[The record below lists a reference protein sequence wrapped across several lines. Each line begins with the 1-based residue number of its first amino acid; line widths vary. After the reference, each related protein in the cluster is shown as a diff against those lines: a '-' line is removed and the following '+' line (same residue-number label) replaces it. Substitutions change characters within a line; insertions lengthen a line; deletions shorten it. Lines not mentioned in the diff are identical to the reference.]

1 MPAPPLHGFGTA
13 EGIGVALTGLMSYIF
28 NASADVLA
36 ALAQQ
41 WGITLTGNRR
51 QDIPALYKEMTDPWS
66 VQTVLEDITAEELT
80 ILGEILTHPR
90 AWRPMSHLRSKL
102 PFHEHALHEH
112 LHLLSQRGLVWT
124 LSAYVRGNEVLGQ
137 ADPKQMIMPATLPD
151 AQIMQIAYI
160 PSDLARIL
168 VAAVAA
174 MGEKDRA
181 GESLHAYLNREEP
194 RMLQQIAARWKVLHP
209 FGYFKRELIQHI
221 EEAMSVPG
229 ALEMLVADLP
239 PSQQEIYN
247 YVIKQ
252 GGKATLKAMRR
263 GLALADSTIRDVVRE
278 MRDTF
283 LLHEGHDREGQRL
296 LFVPGDIVRGHIPM
310 PLRENAP
317 KLASVPTP
325 LHSHNAE
332 YALAWDILGLLA
344 FIEQNEI
351 ILNQSD
357 MRMPKRTRAR
367 MLGLLVGN
375 GEDAALNE
383 LRLDFIYHMMARLHL
398 IRRRD
403 TRLTVGDK
411 GRQWTKLSFAEQT
424 ARLYSFWSG
433 DHSWREPFQL
443 DVPFFGPTNLVPLR
457 QRLSAWLTDAQP
469 DLWYSMDSLQARV
482 QALDP
487 HIIRGVQ
494 QKVTGATRPTDL
506 SGWYQIEA
514 HMLNTLFATTL
525 YWLGVVAIDFGVDK
539 PAAPETTPPAGK
551 TAVPNPGRRA
561 GNPPHLLNFSIT
573 ELGAW
578 LLGLPD
584 APMPVQHEPAILIQP
599 TFELLVFQPSAP
611 LIFMLNRL
619 ASLVRADRVAV
630 YQLNRDALLR
640 TLDTTALSVADIVA
654 FLSRA
659 NKRDLPQN
667 VLYSLND
674 WARGYRRVALSDVIL
689 LEVDDP
695 NILDQLEHQMPEI
708 LVRRLSR
715 ASAIVR
721 GDLDEDT
728 LVRRLRNEGFFP
740 RWTES
745 GEMAE
750 PDENTKKWTA
760 AES

>member
-1 MPAPPLHGFGTA
+1 MYVIGTA
-13 EGIGVALTGLMSYIF
+13 EGIGIALTGLMSYIY
-28 NASADVLA
+28 NASEEVLA

-41 WGITLTGNRR
+41 WGVTLTGNRR

-66 VQTVLEDITAEELT
+66 VQTVLEDITAAELT

-90 AWRPMSHLRSKL
+90 AWRPISHLRSKL
-102 PFHEHALHEH
+102 PFHELALQEH
-112 LHLLSQRGLVWT
+112 LHLLSKRGLVWT
-124 LSAYVRGNEVLGQ
+124 LSAYVRGNDVLGQ
-137 ADPKQMIMPATLPD
+137 ADPKQMIMPATLAD
-151 AQIMQIAYI
+151 TQIMQIAYI

-168 VAAVAA
+168 VPAVAA
-174 MGEKDRA
+174 MGDKDRD

-194 RMLQQIAARWKVLHP
+194 RMLQQIAAHWKVLHP
-209 FGYFKRELIQHI
+209 FGYFKRELILHI
-221 EEAMSVPG
+221 EEAMSIPG
-229 ALEMLVADLP
+229 ALETLVTELTP
-239 PSQQEIYN
+239 LQQTIYQF
-247 YVIKQ
+247 VMKK
-252 GGKATLKAMRR
+252 GGKAALKEIRR
-263 GLALADSTIRDVVRE
+263 ELALADGAIRDAVRE

-283 LLHEGHDREGQRL
+283 LLHEGHDQAGQRV
-296 LFVPGDIVRGHIPM
+296 LFVPGDIVRGHIAM

-317 KLASVPTP
+317 KLVSVPTP
-325 LHSHNAE
+325 LHSRNAE

-344 FIEQNEI
+344 FIEQNDI

-367 MLGLLVGN
+367 MLGLLIGN

-403 TRLTVGDK
+403 TRLTVSDK

-424 ARLYSFWSG
+424 ARLYSFWTG

-443 DVPFFGPTNLVPLR
+443 DVPFFGPTNLAPLR
-457 QRLSAWLTDAQP
+457 QRLSSWLNDAQP
-469 DLWYSMDSLQARV
+469 DVWYSMDSLQARV

-494 QKVTGATRPTDL
+494 QKITGAARPTDL

-514 HMLNTLFATTL
+514 HMLNALFATTL
-525 YWLGVVAIDFGVDK
+525 YWLGAGAIDSGADK
-539 PAAPETTPPAGK
+539 PVAPETTTGE
-551 TAVPNPGRRA
+551 GRSSAPKSTQRV
-561 GNPPHLLNFSIT
+561 GNGPRILNFSIT

-578 LLGLPD
+578 LFGLPD

-599 TFELLVFQPSAP
+599 TFEVLVFQSSAP
-611 LIFMLNRL
+611 LVFMLNRI

-640 TLDTTALSVADIVA
+640 TLDTTDLSISDIIA

-674 WARGYRRVALSDVIL
+674 WARGYRRIALSDVIL

-695 NILDQLEHQMPEI
+695 TILDQLERQMPDI
-708 LVRRLSR
+708 LVRRLSHT
-715 ASAIVR
+715 SAIVR
-721 GDLDEDT
+721 GDMDEDA
-728 LVRRLRNEGFFP
+728 LVRQLRNEGYFP

-745 GEMAE
+745 GETAK